1 MRPEMLLNGNDDENC
16 NKVCAKAK
24 RVRAIKSPVYIYIH
38 QAFSFLLHVLLFATK
53 KKICG

>member
-1 MRPEMLLNGNDDENC
+1 MLLNGNDDENC

-24 RVRAIKSPVYIYIH
+24 RVRAIKSPVYIYTPGI
-38 QAFSFLLHVLLFATK
+38 FISFTCFTFCNK